1 MNRRAIVATISRSV
15 VNQPDRHGPDRP
27 AATRRSGARDN
38 AGTDLRQRQ
47 TAPLFRP
54 AAETNRLQPRLARRR
69 FCGYIRRPVQPTIL
83 IVDDEKHTREGLRA
97 SLEDSFDVYIAP
109 DTAGALAVLES
120 EHVDLMLTDLRLGG
134 EDGMVLIEK
143 ALARSHPPIVIMM
156 TAYGGVDTA
165 VEAMKRGAYDFVTK
179 PLNIDR
185 LEILIRRAL
194 RSKHVEKEVIELK
207 QKVETKYGLEK
218 LIGHSPV
225 MEEIFD
231 MVKQVA
237 PSRATVLITGESG
250 TGKELVA
257 QAIHALSGRAKEK
270 FVAVHMAA
278 FSAQLLESELFGHEK
293 GAFTGATE
301 RRIGRFEQ
309 ANGGTL
315 FLDEIGE
322 IDKNTQVKLLR
333 VLGEDRSFERVGGNA
348 PIKVDVRLV
357 AATNRDIED
366 MVGKGEFRDDLY
378 FRLSVVRIHMPPLR
392 GRPEDIPLIAHHY
405 LRVAAEE
412 NGKPVR
418 EMTADAMELLERYPW
433 PGNIRELRAAIERAV
448 VMAGGTKIT
457 VRDLPHSVRDGASAI
472 PTGGPGLKL
481 PGLSKPGLHLNL
493 HETEQRMILRA
504 LDECGGNVTK
514 AARVLGLSRRTLHR
528 RLKEFRDG
536 ESAETA
542 GATPA
547 QPTSHGS

>member
-1 MNRRAIVATISRSV
+1 M
-15 VNQPDRHGPDRP
+15 
-27 AATRRSGARDN
+27 
-38 AGTDLRQRQ
+38 
-47 TAPLFRP
+47 
-54 AAETNRLQPRLARRR
+54 
-69 FCGYIRRPVQPTIL
+69 QPTIL

-109 DTAGALAVLES
+109 DIPGALSILES

-143 ALARSHPPIVIMM
+143 ALARSHPPVVIMM

-194 RSKHVEKEVIELK
+194 RSRTVEKEVVELK
-207 QKVETKYGLEK
+207 QKVESRYGMER
-218 LIGHSPV
+218 LIGHSPL
-225 MEEIFD
+225 MEEISETIR
-231 MVKQVA
+231 QVA
-237 PSRATVLITGESG
+237 PSRAAVLITGESG

-257 QAIHALSGRAKEK
+257 QAIHSLSGRPKEK
-270 FVAVHMAA
+270 FVPVHMAA

-293 GAFTGATE
+293 GAFTGASE

-333 VLGEDRSFERVGGNA
+333 VLGEERSFERVGGNA
-348 PIKVDVRLV
+348 PVKVDVRLV
-357 AATNRDIED
+357 AATNRDLED

-378 FRLSVVRIHMPPLR
+378 FRLSVIRIHMPPLR
-392 GRPEDIPLIAHHY
+392 KRPEDIPLIAHHF
-405 LRVAAEE
+405 LGVAAKE

-418 EMTADAMELLERYPW
+418 EMTTEAMELLERYPW
-433 PGNIRELRAAIERAV
+433 PGNIRELRAAIERSV
-448 VMAGGTKIT
+448 VMAGGAKIT
-457 VRDLPHSVRDGASAI
+457 VRDLPHSVREGAPAI
-472 PTGGPGLKL
+472 AAGGTGLKV
-481 PGLSKPGLHLNL
+481 PAFSKAGHHLNL
-493 HETEQRMILRA
+493 QETEHRMILRA
-504 LDECGGNVTK
+504 LDECDGNITK

-528 RLKEFRDG
+528 RLKEFREAEIAEQAAD
-536 ESAETA
+536 SAA
-542 GATPA
+542 ANAA
-547 QPTSHGS
+547 QRSSNGS